1 MTAIDYNLRAGDLMT
16 IEPVSVAVDA
26 LIEEAQR
33 LILEH
38 GVSGLP
44 VVDQQGEL
52 VGVISQTDFM
62 HLQNPDLASIV
73 HNKSSGIRVGEVMSR
88 PAVTVSIATP
98 LSKAARTMLDKR
110 VHRVVVTDDEYRPV
124 GVLSAMDFVELYAD
138 D

>member
-26 LIEEAQR
+26 LIDEAQR
-33 LILEH
+33 LILEF

-44 VVDQQGEL
+44 VIDEAGEL

-62 HLQNPDLASIV
+62 HLQNPDLASLI

-98 LSKAARTMLDKR
+98 LSSAARTMIDNR
-110 VHRVVVTDDEYRPV
+110 VHRVVVVDDQYRPI